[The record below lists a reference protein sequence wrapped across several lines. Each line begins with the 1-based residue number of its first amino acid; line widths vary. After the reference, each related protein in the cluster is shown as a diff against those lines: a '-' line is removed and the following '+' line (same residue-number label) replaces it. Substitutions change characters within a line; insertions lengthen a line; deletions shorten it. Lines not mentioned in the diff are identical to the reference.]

1 MMLVYKKIFAGI
13 AALTLVL
20 CVSCVEKNPLTGRK
34 SLALV
39 DDEALFAGSFAAY
52 DDFLEGSVLLDDTPD
67 GISVQKVGG
76 ELRQAAAAW
85 YDELGETEAL
95 ANYRWEYHL
104 VQNDTPNAWC
114 MPGGKIV
121 VFSGILPV
129 TKNEAGLAAV
139 LGHEISHALLNHG
152 KQSESAETLK
162 TLGKIAAWLA
172 LAAAAADADAGT
184 GDLALGAYD
193 AASTYLG
200 ILPFS
205 RAQESEADAIGLAL
219 MIRAGY
225 DPAEAVAFWERMNE
239 LSQDAIPDFLSTHPS
254 DEKRI
259 SELKKIIEENTP

>member
-1 MMLVYKKIFAGI
+1 MIMAYKKILVCI
-13 AALTLVL
+13 SVLVL
-20 CVSCVEKNPLTGRK
+20 CVSCVEKNPLTGK
-34 SLALV
+34 ESLTLV
-39 DDEALFAGSFAAY
+39 DDQALFAESFAAY
-52 DDFLEGSVLLDDTPD
+52 DDFLKGSVLLDDTPD
-67 GISVQKVGG
+67 GISVQKVGE

-85 YDELGETEAL
+85 YDELGENEAL
-95 ANYRWEYHL
+95 VNYRWEYHL

-121 VFSGILPV
+121 VFSGILPI

-152 KQSESAETLK
+152 KQSESAKTLK

-172 LAAAAADADAGT
+172 LAAADADAET
-184 GDLALGAYD
+184 SNLALGAYD

-200 ILPFS
+200 VLPFS
-205 RAQESEADAIGLAL
+205 RAQESEADVVGLAL